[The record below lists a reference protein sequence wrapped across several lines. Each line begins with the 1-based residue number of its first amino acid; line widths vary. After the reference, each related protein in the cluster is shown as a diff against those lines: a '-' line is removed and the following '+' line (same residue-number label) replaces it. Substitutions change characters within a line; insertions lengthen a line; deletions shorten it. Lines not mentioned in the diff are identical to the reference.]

1 MKLSA
6 VIAIW
11 IVAVAE
17 AAVVPTK
24 HREILAKN
32 SPLHNRK
39 FPESDVCGILHIG
52 SSHAQA
58 AGLWLPGI
66 RVFMGRRYS
75 ASFFLRAH
83 FSSVLLL
90 QVSSMRRRAS
100 MTAKRDSEASQSP
113 FSQGVSEL

>member
-32 SPLHNRK
+32 SPLHNRSFQNRMFAASCILEVRMRRLQVYG
-39 FPESDVCGILHIG
+39 FPAFECLWDEGILRH
-52 SSHAQA
+52 
-58 AGLWLPGI
+58 
-66 RVFMGRRYS
+66 
-75 ASFFLRAH
+75 SFYERI
-83 FSSVLLL
+83 
-90 QVSSMRRRAS
+90 
-100 MTAKRDSEASQSP
+100 SP
-113 FSQGVSEL
+113 PCFFCR